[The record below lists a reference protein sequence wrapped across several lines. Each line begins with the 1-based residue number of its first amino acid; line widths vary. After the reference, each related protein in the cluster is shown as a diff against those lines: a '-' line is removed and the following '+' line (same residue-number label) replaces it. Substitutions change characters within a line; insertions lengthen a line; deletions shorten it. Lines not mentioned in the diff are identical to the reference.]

1 MHRTLDGIGETDGL
15 HDTGVLIV
23 GACGHVRALV
33 GITERGGRGC
43 GEQVLFDALPDTS
56 VEILHDEVFG
66 RIGFAGHRGVE
77 LYGRTGFES
86 PYGQGVEPVVTFDHC
101 RDGGTV

>member
-1 MHRTLDGIGETDGL
+1 MKYLGEL
-15 HDTGVLIV
+15 ASPAIV
-23 GACGHVRALV
+23 
-33 GITERGGRGC
+33 
-43 GEQVLFDALPDTS
+43 
-56 VEILHDEVFG
+56 
-66 RIGFAGHRGVE
+66 GVE